1 MHTPTLISS
10 LALGIVLSMGCGP
23 TSGDDGTGLL
33 VDGGTGAAD
42 ANGNPPPFADAAP
55 QEALCEK
62 MDILFVIDDSGS
74 MGEEQANLATNFPLF
89 VDVLNG
95 FVSSANLPIDYH
107 LGVTTTSVTKSWSI
121 GGLIPDSQDGPDGAL
136 IDNGCAMPRK
146 WLERDDADV
155 ATTFSCVAQAVGGA
169 NEEMPLEAIRMAVSD
184 RVDDGQN
191 AGFFREDALLAVVVL
206 TDENDCSR
214 SDNNFTVGLTDDVC
228 DDLAPVDSYIAA
240 LDQVTGDRGRW
251 ATAFIAGLGPGD
263 CSSAFGSAD
272 EATRLLDFAAA
283 AGENAVTSS
292 ICDGD
297 LASALGDALST
308 FEEACRSFPPIE

>member
-1 MHTPTLISS
+1 MHKHTSTFIWG
-10 LALGIVLSMGCGP
+10 LGIVLLLACGP
-23 TSGDDGTGLL
+23 SADDGTGAQT
-33 VDGGTGAAD
+33 DGGGGSAD
-42 ANGNPPPFADAAP
+42 ANGNPPTFADATP
-55 QEALCEK
+55 QQALCEK

-95 FVSSANLPIDYH
+95 FVSSAGLPIDYH
-107 LGVTTTSVTKSWSI
+107 LGVTTTSVSKNWSI
-121 GGLIPDSQDGPDGAL
+121 GGLIPDSQEGPDGAL
-136 IDNGCAMPRK
+136 IDNECTMPRK

-155 ATTFSCVAQAVGGA
+155 PGTFSCVAQAVGGA
-169 NEEMPLEAIRMAVSD
+169 NEEMPLEAIRLAVRD
-184 RVDDGQN
+184 RVMDGQN
-191 AGFFREDALLAVVVL
+191 AGFFRDDALLAVVVL

-214 SDNNFTVGLTDDVC
+214 MDNNFTVGLTDDVC
-228 DDLAPVDSYIAA
+228 DDLAPVDTYISA
-240 LDQVTGDRGRW
+240 LDQVKGDRGRW

-263 CSSAFGSAD
+263 CSSDFGNAD
-272 EATRLLDFAAA
+272 EATRLLSFAAS
-283 AGENAVTSS
+283 AGDNAVTSS